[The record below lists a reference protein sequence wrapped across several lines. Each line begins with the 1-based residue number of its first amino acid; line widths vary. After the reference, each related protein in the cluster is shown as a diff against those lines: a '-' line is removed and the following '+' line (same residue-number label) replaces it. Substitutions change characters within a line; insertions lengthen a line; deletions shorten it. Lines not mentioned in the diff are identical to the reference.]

1 MPALVRMLAG
11 MAVRRTVATQGDAA
25 RLTGPQMNPG
35 CADPHAL
42 FAFAALRMFYR
53 LNRFE
58 MGAGFHG
65 DVLSPIS

>member
-1 MPALVRMLAG
+1 MPARVRVFARVPVWR
-11 MAVRRTVATQGDAA
+11 AIATQGDATFLA
-25 RLTGPQMNPG
+25 GPQMNPVG
-35 CADPHAL
+35 ADLHAL

-65 DVLSPIS
+65 DVLSPIR